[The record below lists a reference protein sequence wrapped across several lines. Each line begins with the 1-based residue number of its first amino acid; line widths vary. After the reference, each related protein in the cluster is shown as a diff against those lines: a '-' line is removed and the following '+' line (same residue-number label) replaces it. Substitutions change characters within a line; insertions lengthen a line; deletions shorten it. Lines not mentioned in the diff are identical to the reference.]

1 MERRIPDMFAP
12 NAGRNCRAR
21 HQGFSLIELMIAVA
35 VVGILLA
42 VALPSY
48 QGSVRKGRRAE
59 AINAIN
65 AVQQAQERSRANFA
79 TYCDNDHL
87 STAPTASQCGLK
99 VPATTASGYYTVAI
113 GSSPTGTSYTVTA
126 TAAGS
131 QASDTKCKLMAAKID
146 NGAISYGSG
155 ESSVDWADTNRCWAK

>member
-1 MERRIPDMFAP
+1 MHAP
-12 NAGRNCRAR
+12 TAHRGRQAR
-21 HQGFSLIELMIAVA
+21 SQGFSLIELMIAVA
-35 VVGILLA
+35 VIGILLA

-79 TYCDNDHL
+79 SYCEDDYL
-87 STAPTASQCGLK
+87 STAATAAQCGLS
-99 VPATTASGYYTVAI
+99 VPNPTSSGYYTLAI
-113 GSSPTGTSYTVTA
+113 SSPSGTGYTITA

-131 QASDTKCKLMAAKID
+131 QTADTTCATLAAKVSGGTIT
-146 NGAISYGSG
+146 YGSG
-155 ESSVDWADTNRCWAK
+155 ATSVDWTATNPDANRCWAK

>member
-1 MERRIPDMFAP
+1 
-12 NAGRNCRAR
+12 
-21 HQGFSLIELMIAVA
+21 MIAVA

-48 QGSVRKGRRAE
+48 QNSVRKGRRTE

-79 TYCDNDHL
+79 SYCENDYL
-87 STAPTASQCGLK
+87 STAATATQCGLN
-99 VPATTASGYYTVAI
+99 VPATTSSGYYTLAVSDTS
-113 GSSPTGTSYTVTA
+113 GTGYIVTA

-131 QASDTKCKLMAAKID
+131 QADDTKCAKLAARVA
-146 NGAISYGSG
+146 GGTISYGSG
-155 ESSVDWADTNRCWAK
+155 STSVDWTDANRCWAK